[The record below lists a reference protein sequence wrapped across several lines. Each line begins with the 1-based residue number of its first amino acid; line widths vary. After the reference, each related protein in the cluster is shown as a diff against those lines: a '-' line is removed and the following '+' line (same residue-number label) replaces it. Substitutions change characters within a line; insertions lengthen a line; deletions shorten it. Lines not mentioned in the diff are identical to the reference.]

1 MNSPAIKLTLTLLL
15 CLLSGLGQAEE
26 AAQPSAPDLAARAW
40 LLYDYTSK
48 QILVDKDG
56 NERMEPASLTKLM
69 TAYLVFNAIR
79 EHKISLDQTVN
90 PNADAVESAKDE
102 SRMFLQ
108 HGKTVTVD
116 EMLHGLII
124 DSGNDAARE
133 LALLVAGSEAAFAEK
148 MNREAQRL
156 GMHDTHFANPTGL
169 PNPQHYTTA
178 HDLALLAAAIA
189 HDFPQYYPLYGK
201 REYEYNGIKQ
211 YNRNRLLWDDPYV
224 DGMKTGHTE
233 SAGYCLVA
241 SARRGERRLIS
252 VVLGTASNSLR
263 ASESQKLL
271 NYGFRQFDTVR
282 LYGKDQPVNTVRLW
296 KGTARK
302 VRVGFLHDFYLT
314 LPKGLLSQLKI
325 TMETRQPLVAPV
337 IQGQKIGTLK
347 LSLDGKSYGSFTL
360 VALNS
365 VPLANVFSRGL
376 DSIRLMFQ

>member
-1 MNSPAIKLTLTLLL
+1 MKFALTFLFSMLLPALAL
-15 CLLSGLGQAEE
+15 
-26 AAQPSAPDLAARAW
+26 AQEPAMPSMPPAPDLAAKAY
-40 LLYDYTSK
+40 LLYDYTS
-48 QILVDKDG
+48 QQVLFDKDG

-69 TAYLVFNAIR
+69 TAYLVFSAIR
-79 EHKISLDQTVN
+79 EHKLSLTQTIQ
-90 PNADAVESAKDE
+90 PSADAVHSQDDE

-108 HGKTVTVD
+108 HSKPVTVD

-133 LALLVAGSEAAFAEK
+133 LALLVGGSEAAFAEQ

-156 GMHDTHFANPTGL
+156 GMHDTHFVNPTGL

-189 HDFPQYYPLYGK
+189 HDFPEYYPIYGQ
-201 REYEYNGIKQ
+201 REYLYNGIKQ
-211 YNRNRLLWDDPYV
+211 YNRNRLLWNDPYV
-224 DGMKTGHTE
+224 DGMKTGHTD

-241 SARRGERRLIS
+241 SAKRDDRRLIS

-271 NYGFRQFDTVR
+271 NYGFQHFEAVR
-282 LYGKDQPVNTVRLW
+282 LYRKDQPVNTIRLW
-296 KGTARK
+296 KGTASK
-302 VRVGFLHDFYLT
+302 VGVGFRHDFYLT
-314 LPKGLLSQLKI
+314 VPKGLVPQLRI

-337 IQGQKIGTLK
+337 VQGQKIGTLN
-347 LSLDGKSYGSFTL
+347 LSLDGKSYGSFPL

-376 DSIRLMFQ
+376 DSIRLLFQ